1 MALNERNAGGAN
13 GGAERDPRLDR
24 LYRAAARE
32 APPARLDAAILAAA
46 RREVGARPRALAST
60 LRNWHLPVSIAAVVV
75 VTVSLVIL
83 VKEESG
89 EQIVQA
95 PPPTVAQPAG
105 PALQPAPAKAER
117 EAVQP
122 RAATP
127 APQRRESRDDASSP
141 AALAKL
147 ADNARPEPG
156 QPAVSGAGAVAMPQH
171 ASKPD
176 TAAKALPE
184 PFRAAPRV
192 AEERA
197 ALPAADAVT
206 AGRISGTPAV
216 PSEPVAAR
224 SAEEAP
230 QAKAMARVMAAK
242 PAERDRQPVWQDFE
256 KEPPQKWLVRIE
268 ELERQGRAAE
278 AEEMRSEFKRRFPEH
293 PLAAGSK

>member
-1 MALNERNAGGAN
+1 MALIERNAGGAN

-46 RREVGARPRALAST
+46 RREVGARPRTLAAT
-60 LRNWHLPVSIAAVVV
+60 LRSWHVPASIAAVVV

-83 VKEESG
+83 VKEEGG

-105 PALQPAPAKAER
+105 PALQPAPDKAER
-117 EAVQP
+117 ETVQP

-127 APQRRESRDDASSP
+127 APQRRESRDDASAP

-147 ADNARPEPG
+147 ADDARPEPG
-156 QPAVSGAGAVAMPQH
+156 QPAVSGAGAVATPQH
-171 ASKPD
+171 AAKPES
-176 TAAKALPE
+176 AAKALPE
-184 PFRAAPRV
+184 PFRAARM

-197 ALPAADAVT
+197 ASPPADAAAAGRMAGAPAAA
-206 AGRISGTPAV
+206 
-216 PSEPVAAR
+216 SEPLVAR
-224 SAEEAP
+224 SAPDAT
-230 QAKAMARVMAAK
+230 QAKSLARVLAAK
-242 PAERDRQPVWQDFE
+242 PSEQDRQPVWRGFE
-256 KEPPQKWLVRIE
+256 KEPPEKWLARIE

-293 PLAAGSK
+293 PLATGSK